1 MIGQNKKNK
10 IKKDNKM
17 KESIYLLL
25 TIATL
30 GWAIWTESERIPPLK
45 DQIHELQNAKPKDNP
60 RQAERIEELEDKLQ
74 EASKIGLD
82 FKEELDATRKEV
94 QELENELKH
103 ALTKS
108 DRTESYTTRQYT
120 PDPTPYTPSKPDN
133 SAQISELEN
142 NLRKGQNLV
151 NQIESERPPFK
162 TRSSSPSLGRSGFGA
177 GRNGITTSQADQK
190 RWHDNKKARLDNAR
204 AYVEAVEDKLHELR
218 SQQ

>member
-1 MIGQNKKNK
+1 
-10 IKKDNKM
+10 M

-60 RQAERIEELEDKLQ
+60 RQAERIEELEGKLQ
-74 EASKIGLD
+74 ESSRIGLD

-94 QELENELKH
+94 KELEKKL
-103 ALTKS
+103 
-108 DRTESYTTRQYT
+108 SYHEQKRETTYT
-120 PDPTPYTPSKPDN
+120 PAPKPQAPSQPAYDSSRNEITQK
-133 SAQISELEN
+133 ILELES
-142 NLRKGQNLV
+142 NLRKGQDLV
-151 NQIESERPPFK
+151 NNIESERPPFK

-190 RWHDNKKARLDNAR
+190 RWHDNQKARLDNAR
-204 AYVEAVEDKLHELR
+204 AYVRAVEDKLAELR
-218 SQQ
+218 SQRYR